1 MMRITVTGR
10 HMTLGE
16 SLRVY
21 AGEKTERLER
31 FYDRVLS
38 ADVVFDTQ
46 PNAHLCEIIVK
57 GDHHTTFVAKEA
69 HEDPFAA
76 LDAAVKDLERQLSRH
91 KEKFRN
97 RKHPDDQVEREP
109 LAGPGLEGASSS

>member
-10 HMTLGE
+10 HMSLGE
-16 SLRVY
+16 SLKSY
-21 AGEKTERLER
+21 ASEKTEKLER

-38 ADVVFDTQ
+38 ADVVFDKQ
-46 PNAHLCEIIVK
+46 NNSHQCEIIVK
-57 GDHHTTFVAKEA
+57 GDHHTTFVAKEL

-76 LDAAVKDLERQLSRH
+76 LDATVKDLERQLSRH

-97 RKHPDDQVEREP
+97 RKHPDDQVDREP